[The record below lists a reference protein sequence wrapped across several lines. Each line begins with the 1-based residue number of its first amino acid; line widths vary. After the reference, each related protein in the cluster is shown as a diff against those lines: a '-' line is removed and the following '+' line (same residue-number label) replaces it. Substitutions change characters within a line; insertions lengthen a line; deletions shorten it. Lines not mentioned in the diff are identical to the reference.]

1 MMGGGSTGLR
11 SVKEADVVSVL
22 LVIGVSSRS
31 YLFLLAQR
39 KPWPAVAPDEQSGC
53 MHCYAPTSS
62 VRLPAFS

>member
-1 MMGGGSTGLR
+1 MGGGSTGLR
-11 SVKEADVVSVL
+11 SVKEAELVSVL
-22 LVIGVSSRS
+22 PTIEVSTRS

-39 KPWPAVAPDEQSGC
+39 KPWPAAAPDEQSGC